1 MSRMF
6 AYLLCFNL
14 IFLSSCDTENQDS
27 PNTKSGIISS
37 STVETST
44 SSVFIETKTSIVN
57 KINKITIKSPQEID
71 NNYDGT
77 VKQLLSYKA
86 AKVLYDDLY
95 NCYINQDNY
104 YHSWW
109 LTVSEHWE
117 DEFSDI
123 IRVGLF
129 DMNNDGSGEILF
141 RKYPAGIDGKD
152 CNYIL
157 YSTASNTILL
167 NNPLR
172 GDFYL
177 YQIGSNVLL
186 HTLHQ
191 VQGFTVMSYF
201 ELVNNEYNYGLVTN
215 ELQQYY
221 SIDYVDKNIKI
232 TSYLDNWKTDANNYY
247 SKYTSGEDEYIY
259 PETYENNTQF
269 ENDINNYLID
279 LEDCTYLL
287 NNSEIILSKD
297 DFKSFE
303 SLLKAL
309 TPLDNHMKN

>member
-1 MSRMF
+1 MTGCYEKNTDITDIS
-6 AYLLCFNL
+6 LT
-14 IFLSSCDTENQDS
+14 TEKNIIVTSVNNSQTISVTEKNKATIES
-27 PNTKSGIISS
+27 PKDIDNIYD
-37 STVETST
+37 
-44 SSVFIETKTSIVN
+44 ETK
-57 KINKITIKSPQEID
+57 
-71 NNYDGT
+71 
-77 VKQLLSYKA
+77 KQLFSYKA
-86 AKVLYDDLY
+86 AMILYNDLY
-95 NCYINQDNY
+95 NSYINPDYY

-123 IRVGLF
+123 VRVDLF
-129 DMNNDGSGEILF
+129 DMNNDNNSEILF
-141 RKYPAGIDGKD
+141 RKYQAGIDGKD
-152 CNYIL
+152 CDYIL

-177 YQIGSNVLL
+177 YQKGSNVLL

-201 ELVNNEYNYGLVTN
+201 ELVNNEYNYDLITN

-247 SKYTSGEDEYIY
+247 SKYISGEDEYIY

-287 NNSEIILSKD
+287 NDSEIILGKD

-309 TPLDNHMKN
+309 TPLDEHIPI